1 MSTLTADPQ
10 FGRGH
15 TLGGGK
21 AVTFQEYPFKNVVGV
36 EKVFTDVEPRNGLNL
51 TNRSVRCIALRNR
64 TSATLLPGQ
73 LVAFSV
79 EEAIGLATATDLQVG
94 VVDEYLPPSGCK
106 VDDVCW
112 VVVNGPT
119 AITTAATPARGD
131 KLGVGAGGNAVAGS
145 GLGVAI
151 APVANGR
158 VRALVGT
165 SYFSAVAP
173 VAGAGTVWPA
183 PRFLPGEE
191 PVDDDAD
198 TDDDTNP
205 D

>member
-15 TLGGGK
+15 TLGGGR
-21 AVTFQEYPFKNVVGV
+21 AVTFAEYPFKNVVGV
-36 EKVFTDVEPRNGLNL
+36 EKVFTDVEPRVGLNL

-73 LVAFSV
+73 LVAFSL
-79 EEAIGLATATDLQVG
+79 EEVIGLATATDLQVG

-165 SYFSAVAP
+165 SYYSAVAP

-183 PRFLPGEE
+183 PRYLPGEE
-191 PVDDDAD
+191 PVDADAD
-198 TDDDTNP
+198 ADPDANP
-205 D
+205 

>member
-10 FGRGH
+10 FARGM
-15 TLGGGK
+15 TLGGGWK
-21 AVTFQEYPFKNVVGV
+21 AVTFAEYPFKNVVGV
-36 EKVFTDVEPRNGLNL
+36 EKVFTDVDPRLGLNL
-51 TNRSVRCIALRNR
+51 TNRGVRCIALRNR
-64 TSATLLPGQ
+64 TGATLLPGQ

-79 EEAIGLATATDLQVG
+79 DEAIGLATATDLQVG

-112 VVVNGPT
+112 VVTNGPT

-173 VAGAGTVWPA
+173 VAGAGTAWPA

-191 PVDDDAD
+191 VVDDAD
-198 TDDDTNP
+198 DTVDP
-205 D
+205 DVP